1 MRGYPERGLHG
12 QVVRDIGSRIV
23 HGDLGAGSTLDPEFI
38 GEQFGVSRT
47 VVREAFKVLGAKG
60 LLDARPKRGTVV
72 VDREQW
78 NLLDPDV
85 LRWQYDRLGGPTAQ
99 MLDQL
104 AEVRAIVEPAG
115 AALAAARRTARDLDE
130 LDAALDHL
138 VHAGNDVDAI
148 TTADVR
154 FHCLL
159 LHATHNELLLQMEMV
174 IDAGLHAR
182 TKYVHLHDPA
192 ARPSQ
197 RAHAA
202 VLDAVR
208 AADPERAR
216 AEMLQLLDNAAKD
229 VSRVRRRVQRLSRR

>member
-12 QVVRDIGSRIV
+12 HVVRDIGSRIV
-23 HGDLGAGSTLDPEFI
+23 HGDLGVGSTLDPEAL
-38 GEQFGVSRT
+38 GRQFGVSRT

-72 VDREQW
+72 VDREGW

-85 LRWQYDRLGGPTAQ
+85 LRWQYDRPGGPTAE

-104 AEVRAIVEPAG
+104 AEVRGIVEPAG
-115 AALAAARRTARDLDE
+115 AALAAVRRTPAE
-130 LDAALDHL
+130 LDQLDDALAQL
-138 VHAGNDVDAI
+138 ARAGSDVDAI
-148 TTADVR
+148 TAADAE
-154 FHCLL
+154 FHRLL
-159 LHATHNELLLQMEMV
+159 LHASHNELLLQMERV

-182 TKYVHLHDPA
+182 TRYVHQHDAA
-192 ARPSQ
+192 ARPSE

-208 AADPERAR
+208 DGDPEQAR
-216 AEMLQLLDNAAKD
+216 AEMVALLDGAAKD
-229 VSRVRRRVQRLSRR
+229 VARVRRRVQRLNRR